1 MVDKRRAFAAETAA
15 AVTAVAAIGELD
27 YRLRHSSRDL
37 H

>member
-1 MVDKRRAFAAETAA
+1 MVDKRRAFAA
-15 AVTAVAAIGELD
+15 VIAVAAIGELD